1 MAGTQRWCKPWGGC
15 RSVGSSTAVWASGQL
30 SLRLGE
36 AGVEPEDIQAIFITH
51 EHGDPTG
58 CALTLARRHRI
69 AVWMSHGTYLAMG
82 SPEPD
87 LVQSVMS
94 KALGCN
100 SSEIVVAGASSGT
113 PWLQS

>member
-1 MAGTQRWCKPWGGC
+1 MQALGRVPFGRLIDCGLGI
-15 RSVGSSTAVWASGQL
+15 RQL